1 MKPYF
6 FPNLVLMKNLPPQ
19 PIDGA
24 EISWFAPLCDGDDDF
39 LGHRNPNYKSNW
51 KNTSAI
57 VKTADRLGFR
67 NVLCPSSYQVG
78 QDTLSFVAGMA
89 PLTEQINLLA
99 AIRCGEVHPPM
110 LARSIAT
117 LDHMLKGRLTINII
131 SSDLPG
137 TQLPSPERY
146 ARSREVIEI
155 LKQAWT
161 QDRIDFNGKYYQL
174 DLPTEPVKPYQQNG
188 GPLLYFGGYSPDGVD
203 LCAEHCDVYLMWP
216 ETQEKLQGLMD
227 NMTQKAAGYN
237 RTVQFG
243 LRVHVIVRETE
254 EEARAYADG
263 LLSKLDLDLGT
274 DIRNRAQDAAS
285 LGVARQ
291 SQLREE
297 ADEKYYVEP
306 NLWTGIGLARSGCG
320 AAIVGN
326 PDQVVAK
333 LERYMEMGIR
343 SFILS
348 GYPHQ
353 QECEL
358 FAKYVLPRIKTVSLP
373 EAFGRMPKTTPN
385 SPLANGPRT

>member
-78 QDTLSFVAGMA
+78 QDTLSFVAGIA

-237 RTVQFG
+237 RTIQFG

-358 FAKYVLPRIKTVSLP
+358 FAKHVLPRIKTVSLP

>member
-1 MKPYF
+1 MKKHPT
-6 FPNLVLMKNLPPQ
+6 LPLE
-19 PIDGA
+19 GA
-24 EISWFAPLCDGDDDF
+24 EIAWFAPLCDGDDDF
-39 LGHRNPNYKSNW
+39 LGNRNPAYKSNW
-51 KNTSAI
+51 KNTSTIA
-57 VKTADRLGFR
+57 KTADQLGYR
-67 NVLCPSSYQVG
+67 NILCPSSYQVG
-78 QDTLSFVAGMA
+78 QDTLTFVAGMA
-89 PLTEQINLLA
+89 PQTEQINLLA

-137 TQLPSPERY
+137 TELSSQDRY

-161 QDRIDFNGKYYQL
+161 KDKIEFEGKYYTL
-174 DLPTEPVKPYQQNG
+174 TLPTAPIKPYQQNG
-188 GPLLYFGGYSPDGVD
+188 GPLLYFGGYSPAGVD

-216 ETQEKLQGLMD
+216 ETEEKLQGLMET
-227 NMTQKAAGYN
+227 MTAKAAGYE

-254 EEARAYADG
+254 EEARAYADS

-306 NLWTGIGLARSGCG
+306 HLWTGIGLARSGCG

-353 QECEL
+353 QECEI
-358 FAKYVLPRIKTVSLP
+358 FARLVLPRIKTISLP
-373 EAFGRMPKTTPN
+373 EEFGRIPKKAPD
-385 SPLANGPRT
+385 SPLAEGPRT

>member
-1 MKPYF
+1 MK
-6 FPNLVLMKNLPPQ
+6 KNLQ
-19 PIDGA
+19 MKVDGA
-24 EISWFAPLCDGDDDF
+24 EVSWFAPLCDGDDDF
-39 LGHRNPNYKSNW
+39 LGNRNPEFKSSW
-51 KNTSAI
+51 ENTSKI
-57 VKTADRLGFR
+57 IKKADELGFR

-78 QDTLSFVAGMA
+78 QDTLSYVAGMA
-89 PLTEQINLLA
+89 PLTEQINFLA
-99 AIRCGEVHPPM
+99 AVRCGELHPPM
-110 LARSIAT
+110 LARTIAT
-117 LDHMLKGRLTINII
+117 LDHMLKGRLTLNII

-137 TQLPSPERY
+137 TKLSSPERY

-155 LKQAWT
+155 LKQSWT
-161 QDRIDFNGKYYQL
+161 QDRIEFNGKYYQL
-174 DLPTEPVKPYQQNG
+174 NLPTDPVKPYQQNG

-216 ETQEKLQGLMD
+216 ETEKKLQELMN
-227 NMTQKAAGYN
+227 NMTNKALEYD

-254 EEARAYADG
+254 QEARDYAKN
-263 LLSKLDLDLGT
+263 LLSKLDLDLGK

-291 SQLREE
+291 AMLREE
-297 ADEKYYVEP
+297 ADNQHYVEP
-306 NLWTGIGLARSGCG
+306 HLWTGIGLARSGCG
-320 AAIVGN
+320 AAIVGD
-326 PDQVVAK
+326 PDQVLAK

-358 FAKYVLPRIKTVSLP
+358 FAKHVLPRLKTVSFP
-373 EAFGRMPKTTPN
+373 EVLGRRPNKTPN
-385 SPLANGPRT
+385 SPLGNGVRK

>member
-1 MKPYF
+1 
-6 FPNLVLMKNLPPQ
+6 MKNLPLASL
-19 PIDGA
+19 DGA
-24 EISWFAPLCDGDDDF
+24 EISWFAPLCNGDDDF
-39 LGHRNPNYKSNW
+39 LGNRNPDFKSNW
-51 KNTSAI
+51 ENTAQI
-57 VKTADRLGFR
+57 VKTADQLGFR

-99 AIRCGEVHPPM
+99 AIRCGEIHPPM

-137 TQLPSPERY
+137 TQLSSSERY

-161 QDRIDFNGKYYQL
+161 QERITFNGKYYQL

-188 GPLLYFGGYSPDGVD
+188 GPLLYFGGYSPQGVD

-216 ETQEKLQGLMD
+216 ETEEKLQGLMD
-227 NMTQKAAGYN
+227 NMTQKATAYK

-254 EEARAYADG
+254 EEARDYADS

-274 DIRNRAQDAAS
+274 EIRNRAQDAAS
-285 LGVARQ
+285 LGVAKQ

-358 FAKYVLPRIKTVSLP
+358 FAKHVLPRIKTISLP
-373 EAFGRMPKTTPN
+373 EVFGRIPSTTPN
-385 SPLANGPRT
+385 SPLGNGPRT

>member
-1 MKPYF
+1 MK
-6 FPNLVLMKNLPPQ
+6 KNLQ
-19 PIDGA
+19 MKVDGA
-24 EISWFAPLCDGDDDF
+24 EVSWFAPLCDGDDDF
-39 LGHRNPNYKSNW
+39 LGNRNPEFKSSW
-51 KNTSAI
+51 ENTSKI
-57 VKTADRLGFR
+57 IKTADELGFR

-78 QDTLSFVAGMA
+78 QDTLSYVAGMA
-89 PLTEQINLLA
+89 PLTEQINFLA
-99 AIRCGEVHPPM
+99 AVRCGELHPPM
-110 LARSIAT
+110 LARTIAT
-117 LDHMLKGRLTINII
+117 LDHMLKGRLTVNII

-137 TQLPSPERY
+137 TKLSSPERY

-155 LKQAWT
+155 LKQSWT
-161 QDRIDFNGKYYQL
+161 QDRIEFNGKHYQL
-174 DLPTEPVKPYQQNG
+174 DLQTDPVKPYQQNG

-216 ETQEKLQGLMD
+216 ETEKKLQELMN
-227 NMTQKAAGYN
+227 NMTNKALEYN

-254 EEARAYADG
+254 QEARDYAKN
-263 LLSKLDLDLGT
+263 LLSKLDLDLGK

-291 SQLREE
+291 AMLREE
-297 ADEKYYVEP
+297 ADNQHYVEP
-306 NLWTGIGLARSGCG
+306 HLWTGIGLARSGCG
-320 AAIVGN
+320 AAIVGD
-326 PDQVVAK
+326 PDQVLAK

-358 FAKYVLPRIKTVSLP
+358 FAKLVLPRLKTVSLP
-373 EAFGRMPKTTPN
+373 EVLGRRPNKTPN
-385 SPLANGPRT
+385 SPLGNGVRK

>member
-1 MKPYF
+1 MIITDP
-6 FPNLVLMKNLPPQ
+6 LQ
-19 PIDGA
+19 IDGA

-39 LGHRNPNYKSNW
+39 LGNRNPDYKSSW
-51 KNTSAI
+51 ENTSKI
-57 VKTADRLGFR
+57 VKTADALGYR

-78 QDTLSFVAGMA
+78 QDTLAFVAGMA

-137 TQLPSPERY
+137 TTLASTERY

-161 QDRIDFNGKYYQL
+161 QDEIDFQGKYYHYK
-174 DLPTEPVKPYQQNG
+174 LPTAPIKPYQQNG
-188 GPLLYFGGYSPDGVD
+188 GPLLYFGGYSPAGVD

-216 ETQEKLQGLMD
+216 ETEEKLQGLME
-227 NMTQKAAGYN
+227 NMTKKAAAYN

-254 EEARAYADG
+254 AEAHDYADA
-263 LLSKLDLDLGT
+263 LLSKLNLDLGN

-297 ADEKYYVEP
+297 ADESYYVEP

-320 AAIVGN
+320 AALVGD
-326 PDQVVAK
+326 PDQIVAK
-333 LERYMEMGIR
+333 LQRYMDMGIR

-358 FAKYVLPRIKTVSLP
+358 FAKLVLPRLKTVSLP
-373 EAFGRMPKTTPN
+373 EVFGRIPKTTPN
-385 SPLANGPRT
+385 TPLGKGKRY

>member
-1 MKPYF
+1 MNNNFSAKI
-6 FPNLVLMKNLPPQ
+6 N
-19 PIDGA
+19 GA

-39 LGHRNPNYKSNW
+39 LGNRNPLYKSSW
-51 KNTSAI
+51 ENTSTI
-57 VKTADRLGFR
+57 VSTADELGFK

-78 QDTLSFVAGMA
+78 QDPISFVAGMA
-89 PLTEQINLLA
+89 TITKQINFLV
-99 AIRCGEVHPPM
+99 AIRCGELHPPM
-110 LARSIAT
+110 LARTIAS

-137 TQLPSPERY
+137 IKLSSKERY
-146 ARSREVIEI
+146 ARSREVIQI
-155 LKQAWT
+155 LKQSWT
-161 QDRIDFNGKYYQL
+161 QDQIKFKGKYYQL
-174 DLPTEPVKPYQQNG
+174 DLNTRPVQPYQQNG

-203 LCAEHCDVYLMWP
+203 LCAEFCDVYLMWP
-216 ETQEKLQGLMD
+216 ETEFKLKNLMD
-227 NMTQKAAGYN
+227 VMTLKAASYK
-237 RTVQFG
+237 RTVKFG

-254 EEARAYADG
+254 KEARDYADS
-263 LLSKLDLDLGT
+263 LISKLDIKMGT
-274 DIRNRAQDAAS
+274 DIRNRAQDATS

-333 LERYMEMGIR
+333 IEHYIEMGIN
-343 SFILS
+343 SFIFS

-353 QECEL
+353 KECEL
-358 FAKYVLPRIKTVSLP
+358 FAKLVLPRLKTVSLP
-373 EAFGRMPKTTPN
+373 EVFGRMPKNIPN
-385 SPLANGPRT
+385 SPLANGPRK

>member
-1 MKPYF
+1 MK
-6 FPNLVLMKNLPPQ
+6 KNLQ
-19 PIDGA
+19 MKVDGA
-24 EISWFAPLCDGDDDF
+24 EVSWFAPLCDGDDDF
-39 LGHRNPNYKSNW
+39 LGNRNPEFKSSW
-51 KNTSAI
+51 ENTSKI
-57 VKTADRLGFR
+57 IKTADELGFR

-78 QDTLSFVAGMA
+78 QDTLSYVAGMA
-89 PLTEQINLLA
+89 PLTEQINFLA
-99 AIRCGEVHPPM
+99 AVRCGELHPPM
-110 LARSIAT
+110 LARTIAT
-117 LDHMLKGRLTINII
+117 LDHMLKGRLTLNII

-137 TQLPSPERY
+137 TKLSSPERY

-155 LKQAWT
+155 LKQSWT
-161 QDRIDFNGKYYQL
+161 QDRIEFNGKYYQL
-174 DLPTEPVKPYQQNG
+174 DLQTDPVKPYQQNG

-216 ETQEKLQGLMD
+216 ETEKKLQELMN
-227 NMTQKAAGYN
+227 NMTNKALEYD

-254 EEARAYADG
+254 QEARDYAKN
-263 LLSKLDLDLGT
+263 LLSKLDLDLGK

-291 SQLREE
+291 AMLREE
-297 ADEKYYVEP
+297 ADNQHYVEP
-306 NLWTGIGLARSGCG
+306 HLWTGIGLARSGCG
-320 AAIVGN
+320 AAIVGD
-326 PDQVVAK
+326 PDQVLAK

-358 FAKYVLPRIKTVSLP
+358 FAKHVLPRLKTVSLP
-373 EAFGRMPKTTPN
+373 EVLGRRPNKTPN
-385 SPLANGPRT
+385 SPLGNGVRK

>member
-1 MKPYF
+1 MK
-6 FPNLVLMKNLPPQ
+6 KNLQ
-19 PIDGA
+19 MKVDGA
-24 EISWFAPLCDGDDDF
+24 EVSWFAPLCDGDDDF
-39 LGHRNPNYKSNW
+39 LGNRNPEFKSSW
-51 KNTSAI
+51 ENTSKI
-57 VKTADRLGFR
+57 IKTADELGFR

-78 QDTLSFVAGMA
+78 QDTLSYVAGMA
-89 PLTEQINLLA
+89 PLTEQINFLA
-99 AIRCGEVHPPM
+99 AVRCGELHPPM
-110 LARSIAT
+110 LARTIAT
-117 LDHMLKGRLTINII
+117 LDHMLKGRLTVNII

-137 TQLPSPERY
+137 TKLSSPERY

-155 LKQAWT
+155 LKQSWT
-161 QDRIDFNGKYYQL
+161 QDRIEFNGKYYQL
-174 DLPTEPVKPYQQNG
+174 DLQTDPVKPYQQNG

-216 ETQEKLQGLMD
+216 ETEKKLQELMN
-227 NMTQKAAGYN
+227 NMTNKALEYD

-254 EEARAYADG
+254 QEARDYAKN
-263 LLSKLDLDLGT
+263 LLSKLDLDLGK

-291 SQLREE
+291 AMLREE
-297 ADEKYYVEP
+297 ADKQHYVEP
-306 NLWTGIGLARSGCG
+306 HLWTGIGLARSGCG
-320 AAIVGN
+320 AAIVGD
-326 PDQVVAK
+326 PDQVLAK

-358 FAKYVLPRIKTVSLP
+358 FAKLVLPRLKTVSLP
-373 EAFGRMPKTTPN
+373 EVLGRRPNKTPN
-385 SPLANGPRT
+385 SPLGNGVRK